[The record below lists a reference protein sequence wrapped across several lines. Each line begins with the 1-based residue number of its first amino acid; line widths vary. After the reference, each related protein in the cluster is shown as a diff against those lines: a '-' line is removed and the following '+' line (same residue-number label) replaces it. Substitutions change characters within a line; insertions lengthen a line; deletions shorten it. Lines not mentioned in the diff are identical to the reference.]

1 MRVARRRTKRSWRT
15 RANGLNSGQ
24 DKKCPGSSNI
34 RPEQRQILGRVSD
47 GGRPRRSRD
56 ARLNSRSDK
65 ERDEE
70 GRARSQARG
79 RSKTGGER
87 RRRNRGARQTIL
99 QIRKE
104 GLLNRTEDR
113 ALKEGGRSREA
124 NLDQKAEGSLGR
136 GEERGR
142 PART

>member
-15 RANGLNSGQ
+15 GANGLNSGQ

-34 RPEQRQILGRVSD
+34 RPEQRQILGRESD

-79 RSKTGGER
+79 RSKTAEKEEEETGELDR
-87 RRRNRGARQTIL
+87 RSFRSEKRDISTGR
-99 QIRKE
+99 
-104 GLLNRTEDR
+104 RTER
-113 ALKEGGRSREA
+113 
-124 NLDQKAEGSLGR
+124 
-136 GEERGR
+136 
-142 PART
+142 

>member
-15 RANGLNSGQ
+15 RTGQ
-24 DKKCPGSSNI
+24 ECPGSSNI

-70 GRARSQARG
+70 GRARSQAR
-79 RSKTGGER
+79 EE
-87 RRRNRGARQTIL
+87 GARQAE
-99 QIRKE
+99 KE
-104 GLLNRTEDR
+104 EEETGELDR
-113 ALKEGGRSREA
+113 RSFRSEGREEQRS
-124 NLDQKAEGSLGR
+124 
-136 GEERGR
+136 
-142 PART
+142 

>member
-56 ARLNSRSDK
+56 ARVNSRSEQ

-70 GRARSQARG
+70 GRARSQVR
-79 RSKTGGER
+79 E
-87 RRRNRGARQTIL
+87 
-99 QIRKE
+99 E
-104 GLLNRTEDR
+104 GQAE
-113 ALKEGGRSREA
+113 
-124 NLDQKAEGSLGR
+124 KAEEET
-136 GEERGR
+136 GELDRRSFKVEKRD
-142 PART
+142 TH

>member
-70 GRARSQARG
+70 GRARSQARERQAEKEEEETG
-79 RSKTGGER
+79 ELDRRSF
-87 RRRNRGARQTIL
+87 
-99 QIRKE
+99 
-104 GLLNRTEDR
+104 
-113 ALKEGGRSREA
+113 RSE
-124 NLDQKAEGSLGR
+124 
-136 GEERGR
+136 
-142 PART
+142 

>member
-34 RPEQRQILGRVSD
+34 RPEQRLILGRVSD

-70 GRARSQARG
+70 GRARSQAR
-79 RSKTGGER
+79 EQ
-87 RRRNRGARQTIL
+87 GARQAEKEEEETRQTIPSDPK
-99 QIRKE
+99 R

-113 ALKEGGRSREA
+113 
-124 NLDQKAEGSLGR
+124 
-136 GEERGR
+136 
-142 PART
+142 

>member
-70 GRARSQARG
+70 GI
-79 RSKTGGER
+79 ER

-104 GLLNRTEDR
+104 GLLNRTENR
-113 ALKEGGRSREA
+113 ALKEGRRSREA
-124 NLDQKAEGSLGR
+124 KPRPKGR
-136 GEERGR
+136 RLLRKRRGKR
-142 PART
+142 KTSKNQPI

>member
-70 GRARSQARG
+70 GRARSQAREEGARQAEKEEGERESRGDRERKGNRGG
-79 RSKTGGER
+79 RER
-87 RRRNRGARQTIL
+87 RRGGRGGRRRE
-99 QIRKE
+99 RKE
-104 GLLNRTEDR
+104 RKMR
-113 ALKEGGRSREA
+113 KRER
-124 NLDQKAEGSLGR
+124 KRE
-136 GEERGR
+136 
-142 PART
+142 

>member
-47 GGRPRRSRD
+47 GGRSRRSRD

-70 GRARSQARG
+70 GELEARYERNEQD
-79 RSKTGGER
+79 R
-87 RRRNRGARQTIL
+87 RRKKKKKQGARQTIL

-104 GLLNRTEDR
+104 GQ
-113 ALKEGGRSREA
+113 RE
-124 NLDQKAEGSLGR
+124 R
-136 GEERGR
+136 ERER
-142 PART
+142 ER

>member
-70 GRARSQARG
+70 GRARSQAR
-79 RSKTGGER
+79 EE
-87 RRRNRGARQTIL
+87 GARQAE
-99 QIRKE
+99 KE
-104 GLLNRTEDR
+104 EEETGELDR
-113 ALKEGGRSREA
+113 RSFRSEKTA
-124 NLDQKAEGSLGR
+124 FSTGEQSAEGR
-136 GEERGR
+136 GEEQRS
-142 PART
+142 